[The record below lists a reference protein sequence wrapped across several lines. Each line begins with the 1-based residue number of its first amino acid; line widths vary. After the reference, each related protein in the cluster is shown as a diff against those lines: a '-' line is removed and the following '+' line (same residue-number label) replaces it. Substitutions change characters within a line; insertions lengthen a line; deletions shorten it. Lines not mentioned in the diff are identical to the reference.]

1 MVLFPQSGSFSG
13 QCARSIPS
21 SVLKLSWQL
30 RRRQKHLPQPPPAS
44 LPLSPQAPNRTSGI
58 FKVTPVSPT
67 MCQFLG
73 VSEASRT
80 DAVKKIWDYIKL
92 NSLQNPANKREIRCD
107 EKLKTIFDGKET
119 VGFLEIGKLLSP
131 HFVKTN

>member
-1 MVLFPQSGSFSG
+1 MSSSRVFRGSQALMAAAKAAKASATTSSGV
-13 QCARSIPS
+13 AAT
-21 SVLKLSWQL
+21 K
-30 RRRQKHLPQPPPAS
+30 
-44 LPLSPQAPNRTSGI
+44 PQAPNRTSGI
-58 FKVTPVSPT
+58 FKVTPVSPA
-67 MCQFLG
+67 MRQFLG

-119 VGFLEIGKLLSP
+119 VGFLDIGKLLSP

>member
-1 MVLFPQSGSFSG
+1 MSSSRVFRGSPALMAAAKAAKASAATSSGVN
-13 QCARSIPS
+13 ATM
-21 SVLKLSWQL
+21 
-30 RRRQKHLPQPPPAS
+30 
-44 LPLSPQAPNRTSGI
+44 PQAPNRTSGI
-58 FKVTPVSPT
+58 FKVTPVSHA
-67 MCQFLG
+67 MRQFLG

-92 NSLQNPANKREIRCD
+92 NSLQNPANKREIRCE
-107 EKLKTIFDGKET
+107 EKLTTIFDAKET